1 MRGTV
6 DTFPVSHKDE
16 FVPDIYLQKASRK
29 LHEGGEKSRRRRR
42 ERLRRNCEGE
52 NFCILCPKY
61 IIIGLV
67 RDFITV
73 IMNEKNPNNYF
84 P

>member
-1 MRGTV
+1 M
-6 DTFPVSHKDE
+6 K
-16 FVPDIYLQKASRK
+16 
-29 LHEGGEKSRRRRR
+29 GEKKSRRRRR
-42 ERLRRNCEGE
+42 ERLRRNYEGE

-73 IMNEKNPNNYF
+73 IMNEKKF
-84 P
+84 QIITFLKLIFK